1 MNPGIFVHTSHRLG
15 MSPFQGRPKER
26 TVKNVEEAVYRPI
39 LRRRESPAQAERRE
53 LLESMADTRRL
64 LTQAYQGFNAH
75 SDPDLVESYV
85 YEINALE
92 SRYSYLVRRM
102 KDLEAQGE
110 VR

>member
-1 MNPGIFVHTSHRLG
+1 MNT
-15 MSPFQGRPKER
+15 
-26 TVKNVEEAVYRPI
+26 VEEAVYRPI
-39 LRRRESPAQAERRE
+39 PRPRRREDPTQAERRE

-64 LTQAYQGFNAH
+64 LAQAYQGFNAH

-102 KDLEAQGE
+102 KDLEARE
-110 VR
+110 VVR

>member
-1 MNPGIFVHTSHRLG
+1 
-15 MSPFQGRPKER
+15 
-26 TVKNVEEAVYRPI
+26 
-39 LRRRESPAQAERRE
+39 
-53 LLESMADTRRL
+53 MADTRRL

-102 KDLEAQGE
+102 KDLEAREG

>member
-1 MNPGIFVHTSHRLG
+1 

-26 TVKNVEEAVYRPI
+26 TVKNVEEAVYRPMPQP
-39 LRRRESPAQAERRE
+39 RRRETPAQAERRE
-53 LLESMADTRRL
+53 LLESMADTRRR

-102 KDLEAQGE
+102 KDLEAREG

>member
-1 MNPGIFVHTSHRLG
+1 MNT
-15 MSPFQGRPKER
+15 
-26 TVKNVEEAVYRPI
+26 VEEAVYRPI
-39 LRRRESPAQAERRE
+39 PRPRRGENPAQAERRE
-53 LLESMADTRRL
+53 LLESMADTRRR

-102 KDLEAQGE
+102 KDLEAREG
-110 VR
+110 VH